1 MNKERDIRRL
11 EKMAELLYE
20 ALGILYDIEDPDEIF
35 NSHQALEVIDTYS
48 SINASL
54 DELLYDLSAYFEELV
69 FIHGEE

>member
-20 ALGILYDIEDPDEIF
+20 ALGILYDIEDIEEIF
-35 NSHQALEVIDTYS
+35 NSHRALEVLETYS
-48 SINASL
+48 SITASL
-54 DELLYDLSAYFEELV
+54 DELLSDLSAYFEELA

>member
-54 DELLYDLSAYFEELV
+54 DELLYDLSAYFEELA